1 MPRRPVLTVIER
13 QELLALPTDAV
24 QRVQHFTLTDSDL
37 AIIRQRRGE
46 GNRLGF
52 AAQLCYLRFPGR
64 ALGVDEIPESA
75 LLEMLSRQLG
85 VSVDR
90 WEGYA
95 KRAQTRS
102 EHFEELQT
110 WLGLRTFGLPDYRRW
125 AATLALLAQRT
136 DRGGALAEALVEGLR
151 GESVIVPSVDVIE
164 RICGEALTHGTRRMH
179 EQLVEPVPPESLAA
193 LDALLVLA
201 DGSQF
206 SRLSW
211 LREPP
216 GTPRAR
222 HILAHLDRLKAV
234 RAIGIP
240 AGTGNAL
247 HSGRLAKL
255 AREGAQMTSQHLRD
269 LEPNRRHATLVAVVL
284 DTQATLIDEIIDLHT
299 TDTWARCSARP
310 NAPMR
315 NNFRTPAKRS
325 ATRCGCIHSSA
336 GLFWL
341 RKNPVPNPS
350 LRWKR

>member
-64 ALGVDEIPESA
+64 ALGVDEIPEPA

-125 AATLALLAQRT
+125 AATLALLLS
-136 DRGGALAEALVEGLR
+136 ALIAAAPSPKPLSKVSEARASLF
-151 GESVIVPSVDVIE
+151 
-164 RICGEALTHGTRRMH
+164 RRST
-179 EQLVEPVPPESLAA
+179 SL
-193 LDALLVLA
+193 
-201 DGSQF
+201 
-206 SRLSW
+206 
-211 LREPP
+211 
-216 GTPRAR
+216 
-222 HILAHLDRLKAV
+222 
-234 RAIGIP
+234 
-240 AGTGNAL
+240 
-247 HSGRLAKL
+247 SGFA
-255 AREGAQMTSQHLRD
+255 
-269 LEPNRRHATLVAVVL
+269 
-284 DTQATLIDEIIDLHT
+284 
-299 TDTWARCSARP
+299 
-310 NAPMR
+310 
-315 NNFRTPAKRS
+315 AKR
-325 ATRCGCIHSSA
+325 
-336 GLFWL
+336 
-341 RKNPVPNPS
+341 
-350 LRWKR
+350 